1 MEIIIYAILAGLAL
15 ALSLTTFGSIIAW
28 KRSSYLGDAIAHS
41 SLLGIVLSYLYNISP
56 NIIIIPICFIF
67 SFTLVLFNKKFNV
80 AKDSILLFN
89 TQLSLALSFI
99 IISLFIQQ
107 PITNF
112 FFGSILSV
120 TLKDIILMYV
130 IAFFAL
136 VYLYINWE
144 KIILATINNDVAQS
158 ENINTFLQE
167 VILIFVLSAIVSFAI
182 KIAGVLLI
190 PSLMILPNMVASR
203 FAKNPFS
210 SLVIAFIV
218 SGICITL
225 GILTSAIVDVAT
237 APLITLYLVGMIVV
251 SLLWRSK

>member
-1 MEIIIYAILAGLAL
+1 MEIILYAVLAGLAL

-28 KRSSYLGDAIAHS
+28 KRSSYLSDAIAHS
-41 SLLGIVLSYLYNISP
+41 SLLGVTLSYLYNISA

-67 SFTLVLFNKKFNV
+67 SFTLVYLNKKFNV

-99 IISLFIQQ
+99 IISLFIQV
-107 PITNF
+107 PLTSF

-120 TLKDIILMYV
+120 SLKDIIIMYV
-130 IAFFAL
+130 IAVFAL
-136 VYLYINWE
+136 IYLYTNWE
-144 KIILATINNDVAQS
+144 KIILATINTDVAQS

-167 VILIFVLSAIVSFAI
+167 VILIFVLSSIVSFAI

-190 PSLMILPNMVASR
+190 PSLMILPNMVASG
-203 FAKNPFS
+203 FAKNPLT

-218 SGICITL
+218 SGVCITL
-225 GILTSAIVDVAT
+225 GILTSVFVDVAV
-237 APLITLYLVGMIVV
+237 APLITLYLVGVILV
-251 SLLWRSK
+251 SLLYYKK